1 MSSDSSSGPTTSFAL
16 RQRPRF
22 TRASNPKVRTG
33 CITCRNRRKKCDE
46 GKPACAAC
54 LKYQGYCPGYPASKT
69 QAAAT
74 AQNRRPIRP
83 KLAAAVADRADAD
96 ADADG
101 GGPMT
106 MTMTT
111 SRPRY
116 ASLVF
121 SDQLERDHFDCWLRL
136 VDSSLLFRNDLLSL
150 VVPQLSWSDP
160 ALRHAALAVGAAAF
174 GGATRERRIL
184 GNGGAH
190 HLATLTHYG
199 RALRLLSSPPVSAE
213 RALVACLLFVLLECL
228 RGRTAA
234 ALTHINHGVRIIEH
248 FQRQQRLH
256 HQQQQQHGG
265 PPPPVPLST
274 GVVDGFRRL
283 SFQSWALNGVRL
295 RETRERVPW
304 CCRGRRARYAV
315 QEMPAVFDTLESAHR
330 WWNQVRHHVEHRA
343 PLRHNFHVK
352 RSSSS
357 SSSSSPSPGAAAAA
371 AAAADHLLRRE
382 HGSPEFARRVRAFM
396 HHLDAWAAAFAP
408 LAVRA
413 EAGRAAE
420 PAEYLKALSLRVH
433 YLCLW
438 TGVRSAAW
446 TDAAETARLTPTF
459 RDITALGARFLAAQ
473 EQAQAA
479 RRRWSDLPG
488 GGGGGQEEEE
498 EEVFTIEDGLTW
510 PLACSYRVCASPE
523 VRRDIVRLFR
533 EHPRRDS
540 LLDTRAFLVMMEWAD
555 RVASAGIAT
564 SGGQDPATDRVV
576 FDGDAVVLQWRL
588 WDPEASGWR
597 EKDIRFSIL

>member
-1 MSSDSSSGPTTSFAL
+1 MSSDSSSGSTSFAL

-54 LKYQGYCPGYPASKT
+54 LKYQGYCPGYPVSKT
-69 QAAAT
+69 QPAAT
-74 AQNRRPIRP
+74 AQNKRPIRP
-83 KLAAAVADRADAD
+83 KLALAAAAVADRADAD
-96 ADADG
+96 ADG
-101 GGPMT
+101 GGL

-121 SDQLERDHFDCWLRL
+121 SDQLERDHFDCWLRF

-160 ALRHAALAVGAAAF
+160 AVRHAALAVGAAAF
-174 GGATRERRIL
+174 GSATREQRIL
-184 GNGGAH
+184 GNGGGAH
-190 HLATLTHYG
+190 RLAALTHYG
-199 RALRLLSSPPVSAE
+199 KALRLLSSPPVSTE
-213 RALVACLLFVLLECL
+213 RALVVCLLFVLLECF
-228 RGRTAA
+228 RGRTAD

-248 FQRQQRLH
+248 CQSQSQGQQQL
-256 HQQQQQHGG
+256 HQQQQRGG
-265 PPPPVPLST
+265 PPPVPLST
-274 GVVDGFRRL
+274 GIVNGFRRL

-315 QEMPAVFDTLESAHR
+315 QEMPAAFDTLESAHR

-343 PLRHNFHVK
+343 PLRHGFHVK

-357 SSSSSPSPGAAAAA
+357 PPPPSPGAAATTT
-371 AAAADHLLRRE
+371 ADQLLPRE

-413 EAGRAAE
+413 EAARAAE
-420 PAEYLKALSLRVH
+420 PAEYLKALSLRIH

-459 RDITALGARFLAAQ
+459 RDITALSARFLAAQ
-473 EQAQAA
+473 EEE
-479 RRRWSDLPG
+479 
-488 GGGGGQEEEE
+488 EEEE
-498 EEVFTIEDGLTW
+498 EEVFTIEDGPIW

-533 EHPRRDS
+533 EYPRRDS

-555 RVASAGIAT
+555 QAASAGIAT

-588 WDPEASGWR
+588 WDPEASRWR
-597 EKDIRFSIL
+597 EKNIRFSIL